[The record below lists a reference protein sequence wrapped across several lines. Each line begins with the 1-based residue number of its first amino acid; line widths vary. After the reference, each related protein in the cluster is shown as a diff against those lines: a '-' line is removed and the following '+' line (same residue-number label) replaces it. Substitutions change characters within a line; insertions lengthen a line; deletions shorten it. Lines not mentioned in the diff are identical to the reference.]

1 MILPLKSPRWPA
13 IDLAIDLL
21 KISTKAPAT
30 GPFLFANRTKYHS
43 FKGMRS
49 GKAISAA
56 IRLFVIAVL
65 TSALALACADNSYTP
80 DFESLQSRFMQ
91 RGVSAML
98 LPGND
103 TRDNLIFLIADR
115 RKQQLPS
122 FAANENSAEEAAF
135 GTYGEGTICV
145 SDENGRTAFAKA
157 VAEDAA
163 VPEVEKQ
170 LLLNAR
176 KTLSCTDEA
185 ASPNIVEATAAV
197 QSANGRELVSY
208 LHAIAGFY
216 KIDHTE
222 AKSFAALS
230 NAKQPWVRETARYM
244 QARVAL
250 LLAQSTA
257 FDEYGT
263 LEMNKVDLAQI
274 AAAMDALKAYVA
286 AYPAGAYAKSATG
299 LLRRAYWLANDGAG
313 QAAAY
318 SSLLLNHEVNA
329 ETYNDV
335 NEVDLK
341 LADASYLDQA
351 ADPILVAVELLR
363 QMRAQIDDQGKLLPA
378 MKAEVLEAQRMR
390 FTGHEELFDYLLA
403 LHASLIDKD
412 ATAVLRLLLE
422 RQPDANMSYLELSR
436 QLLRASALSAIG
448 DNSAREKIVA
458 LFPYGKQRYHH
469 ATLELELAKHD
480 ERQKNISAVF
490 ENNSLIQD
498 PDIRL
503 RVLDQIAGPI
513 LLKQQATDIEASRR
527 ERNTALYRLLVR
539 DITQGRFKAFPDD
552 MALLP
557 PIEDGAINA
566 DSGDA
571 FAMFRVQ
578 TTDADYACP
587 AISNV
592 ASLLAKNPRDVTA
605 RLCLGEFHK
614 NNSYELQLTPVGK
627 NELGG
632 TGTLFAGKVLARQ
645 DIYRDIM
652 KDGRASRNDRAYALF
667 RAIRCYQ
674 SVGNNDC
681 GGDAVDKSVR
691 KKWFQELKSRYG
703 DTDWAK
709 QQEVYW

>member
-1 MILPLKSPRWPA
+1 MHAVKS
-13 IDLAIDLL
+13 
-21 KISTKAPAT
+21 
-30 GPFLFANRTKYHS
+30 
-43 FKGMRS
+43 M
-49 GKAISAA
+49 SAA
-56 IRLFVIAVL
+56 IRLFVIAVV
-65 TSALALACADNSYTP
+65 TSALALACADSGYTP

-91 RGVSAML
+91 RGVSAAL
-98 LPGND
+98 LPAND

-122 FAANENSAEEAAF
+122 FAAQEDSAADSAF

-145 SDENGRTAFAKA
+145 SDESGRVAFSKA
-157 VAEDAA
+157 VSDDGA

-176 KTLSCTDEA
+176 KTLSCTDDA
-185 ASPNIVEATAAV
+185 TAPSIVEATAAV
-197 QSANGRELVSY
+197 QSANGKEFAKY

-216 KIDHTE
+216 KIDHTNPKTFE
-222 AKSFAALS
+222 LLG
-230 NAKQPWVRETARYM
+230 NANQPWVRETARYM

-250 LLAQSTA
+250 LSAQSTA

-263 LEMNKVDLAQI
+263 LDLAKVDPSRI
-274 AAAMDALKAYVA
+274 TAAKDALQAYVA
-286 AYPAGAYAKSATG
+286 EYPAGDYAKSATG

-318 SSLLLNHEVNA
+318 STLLLSDDVSA
-329 ETYNDV
+329 ETSIDV
-335 NEVDLK
+335 MEVDLK
-341 LADASYLDQA
+341 LPHASYLDKA
-351 ADPILVAVELLR
+351 ADPILAAVELLR
-363 QMRAQIDDQGKLLPA
+363 QMRPQIDDEGKPLPA
-378 MKAEVLEAQRMR
+378 MKAEVLEAQRGR
-390 FTGHEELFDYLLA
+390 FAGQEDLFDYLLA
-403 LHASLIDKD
+403 LRASLVDND
-412 ATAVLRLLLE
+412 ATAVLRLLPE
-422 RQPDANMSYLELSR
+422 RNPIAELSYLELSR
-436 QLLRASALSAIG
+436 QLLRATTLASIG
-448 DNSAREKIVA
+448 DNTAREKIVA

-480 ERQKNISAVF
+480 ERHKNISAVF
-490 ENNSLIQD
+490 EKNSLIQD
-498 PDIRL
+498 SDIRL

-513 LLKQQATDIEASRR
+513 LLKQQATATDVSRR

-539 DITQGRFKAFPDD
+539 DITQGRFKSFSDD

-557 PIEDGAINA
+557 PIGESVIDV

-578 TTDADYACP
+578 TSGAEYACP
-587 AISNV
+587 AINRV
-592 ASLLAKNPRDVTA
+592 ANDLAKNPRDVSA

-614 NNSYELQLTPVGK
+614 DNTYELQLAAVGK

-632 TGTLFAGKVLARQ
+632 TGTVFAGKIISRQ

-652 KDGRASRNDRAYALF
+652 KDGRASRNDRAYALY

-681 GGDAVDKSVR
+681 GGDAVDKPVR
-691 KKWFQELKSRYG
+691 KKWFQELKSKYG
-703 DTDWAK
+703 DTNWAK
-709 QQEVYW
+709 QQDVYW